1 LENKKVIILEGGF
14 NEEHEVSLSTA
25 KEVKKAILELNY
37 DVNTILVNP
46 NNFNEIIKKNKGDIY
61 FNALHG
67 PFGEDGKIQNILYKN
82 KLKFTHSGEKASIKA
97 FNKILTKKSIS
108 NLNIDILES
117 FVFSKSELNEKIIED
132 FLLNLGP
139 IVLKPVSSGSS
150 YGVKIIQ
157 NINDLKKIFKNKS
170 LQKEIYKNHED
181 LMVEKYIK
189 GKELTVGVFEDE
201 KESKSIDVTEI
212 ISKNIFFD
220 YQAKYTKNMS
230 LHNIPADIP
239 KNIYKQCLDNAKMVH
254 DTLGCRGITRS
265 DFIYDELNQKVFFLE
280 INTQPGLT
288 PISLV
293 PEQLKYHNINF
304 TSLIDKLLLNSS
316 CQK

>member
-1 LENKKVIILEGGF
+1 MENKKVIILEGGF

-170 LQKEIYKNHED
+170 LQKEI
-181 LMVEKYIK
+181 
-189 GKELTVGVFEDE
+189 
-201 KESKSIDVTEI
+201 
-212 ISKNIFFD
+212 
-220 YQAKYTKNMS
+220 
-230 LHNIPADIP
+230 
-239 KNIYKQCLDNAKMVH
+239 
-254 DTLGCRGITRS
+254 
-265 DFIYDELNQKVFFLE
+265 KV
-280 INTQPGLT
+280 
-288 PISLV
+288 
-293 PEQLKYHNINF
+293 
-304 TSLIDKLLLNSS
+304 
-316 CQK
+316 C